1 MRLALYSLEV
11 MTCFSRLS
19 VAAPGRAKWVLNEQE
34 KVIMA
39 ARGVSQSALA
49 RISSRQR

>member
-1 MRLALYSLEV
+1 
-11 MTCFSRLS
+11 MTCFSSLS

-39 ARGVSQSALA
+39 ARGISQSAPA